1 MMVFAM
7 FFFYV
12 DDFWTGNW
20 PETRELDRECLLNFD
35 PRKTEQDSFD
45 FSNTWG
51 AIDLKI
57 FCSTLVEEKSSKNY
71 LSLQNGLV
79 SLH

>member
-12 DDFWTGNW
+12 DDFRTGNW

-45 FSNTWG
+45 FSNIWG
-51 AIDLKI
+51 AIDFKM
-57 FCSTLVEEKSSKNY
+57 FFSTLGGKKSFKNY